1 MKWKRFKTLEISKYI
16 QPSAAAYIEKWL
28 SINDQDEFIKTIFFT
43 IREIHSVVRNQE
55 PATTTNSNFFLGRRA
70 DKVPRFDL
78 VIKNAAEKV
87 RAKST

>member
-1 MKWKRFKTLEISKYI
+1 MKWKKFKTLEISKYV
-16 QPSAAAYIEKWL
+16 QPAAAAYIEKWL
-28 SINDQDEFIKTIFFT
+28 GINDSDEFIKKIFFT
-43 IREIHSVVRNQE
+43 LRDIHSVVRNQE

-78 VIKNAAEKV
+78 VIKDAAAKA